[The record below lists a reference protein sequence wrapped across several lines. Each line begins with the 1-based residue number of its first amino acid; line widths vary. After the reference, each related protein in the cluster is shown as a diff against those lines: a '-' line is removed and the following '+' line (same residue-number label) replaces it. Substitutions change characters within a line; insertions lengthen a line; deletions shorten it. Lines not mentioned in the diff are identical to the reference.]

1 MYLCQVFFIF
11 PLKMFSVQSA
21 IFLPKNN
28 LVLGES
34 TRPVAAIGSGSPELG
49 RLKAQEIS
57 EKKL

>member
-1 MYLCQVFFIF
+1 M
-11 PLKMFSVQSA
+11 QSA